1 MKLVKA
7 QVTYYRSIED
17 SQEFD
22 VEHDVTCLVGKNESG
37 KTTVLQALYLIN
49 PIESDK
55 RLQEIIDFPA
65 KLAGKKR
72 REWTADEKIKAVVA
86 TFRYD
91 DAELE
96 KITDD
101 LGPDA
106 LRSPEFTVT
115 ISYRDP
121 TKTVGHSYDEAAIV
135 KHLRS
140 TLELTPTAGK
150 TVNAATTV
158 AGSSPPSMSSMSLPR
173 RSRLWVSGSA
183 PGETTN
189 VGLHLIDKYAMPMMP
204 KFVYFDD
211 YDTMPGK
218 VSIPHL
224 KGRVEQ
230 GEATRGELA
239 LTSLL
244 DMAGVGLEDFMKSDS
259 HERLIRETENTGNS
273 ISEEVFEYWS
283 QNQELEV
290 TLEVLAVEDGAAA
303 PLNVGPLLQIRIRNQ
318 RHKVSV
324 PLDERSRGFIWF
336 FSFLAYFNKI
346 EETEGSNLI
355 LLLDEPGLSLH
366 ARAQEDLLR
375 LIDERLAPNHQVLYT
390 THSPFMVAP
399 KHLQRVRTVIDQ
411 DKVGTKVSAD
421 IFRADSDTAFP
432 LLAAMGIELTQTL
445 FVAENTLL
453 LEGPSDLIY
462 LDILSDLVES
472 SGGTGLNPLW
482 VKTPIGGSGKL
493 STFVTLLG
501 ANHLNVVVLIDASS
515 TEMQAVTRLR
525 DNGQLAKNGLVE
537 IAEFTNT
544 TDADIEDIFE
554 PDFYLQLFNTAFADK
569 LMKPVKLTDLR
580 SKNPRITVRL
590 GDHLKGLGLGKG
602 RYDHYK
608 PATVLLRQQ
617 AAFLPK
623 IDAATV
629 QRAAGLFTKLNGLI
643 K

>member
-22 VEHDVTCLVGKNESG
+22 IEQDVTCLVGKNESG
-37 KTTVLQALYLIN
+37 KTTVLQALYLLN
-49 PIESDK
+49 PIEPGAK
-55 RLQEIIDFPA
+55 LKEIIDFPA

-72 REWTADEKIKAVVA
+72 REWTADEAIKAVVA

-91 DAELE
+91 DDELKKIAE
-96 KITDD
+96 D
-101 LGPDA
+101 LGPNA
-106 LRSPEFTVT
+106 LRSPEFIVT
-115 ISYRDP
+115 ISYRSPANTIHHDC
-121 TKTVGHSYDEAAIV
+121 DEAAIV
-135 KHLRS
+135 NHLRS
-140 TLELTPTAGK
+140 PLELTATAAK
-150 TVNAATTV
+150 TVNAATTI
-158 AGSSPPSMSSMSLPR
+158 AGLLEALEELDEPSTAVQALGQR
-173 RSRLWVSGSA
+173 IRSWRESK
-183 PGETTN
+183 

-204 KFVYFDD
+204 KFVYFAD

-224 KGRVEQ
+224 QGRVERE
-230 GEATRGELA
+230 EATRGELA

-244 DMAGVGLEDFMKSDS
+244 DMAGVGLEDFVKNDS

-283 QNQELEV
+283 QNKELEV
-290 TLEVLAVEDGAAA
+290 TLEVLSVEAGATA
-303 PLNVGPLLQIRIRNQ
+303 PLNVGPILQIRIRNQ

-336 FSFLAYFNKI
+336 FSFLAYFNRI

-399 KHLQRVRTVIDQ
+399 KQLQRVRTVIDQ

-445 FVAENTLL
+445 FVGENTLL
-453 LEGPSDLIY
+453 LEGPSDMIY
-462 LDILSDLVES
+462 LDILSDLVEAA
-472 SGGTGLNPLW
+472 GGTGLNPLW
-482 VKTPIGGSGKL
+482 VKTPIGGLGKL
-493 STFVTLLG
+493 STFVALLG
-501 ANHLNVVVLIDASS
+501 ANDLNVAVLIDNSS
-515 TEMQAVTRLR
+515 TEIQAVSRLR
-525 DNGQLAKNGLVE
+525 DSGQLAKNGLVE
-537 IAEFTNT
+537 VSEFTT
-544 TDADIEDIFE
+544 TAEADIEDLFD
-554 PDFYLQLFNTAFADK
+554 PDFYIELFNIAFADK
-569 LMKPVKLTDLR
+569 LPNPLKLSDLR
-580 SKNPRITVRL
+580 SKNTRITVRL
-590 GDHLKGLGLGKG
+590 GDHLAKLGHGKG
-602 RYDHYK
+602 RYDHHK
-608 PATVLLRQQ
+608 PARVLLQQQ
-617 AAFLPK
+617 ATLAPK
-623 IDAATV
+623 IDPATI
-629 QRAAGLFTKLNGLI
+629 QRAASLFTRLNTLI